1 MAWRC
6 PRCVQGEHRSRWR
19 SDRARCWT
27 FACFTLPARTRSVAG
42 LPLTYIATFPVSR
55 AYHKLC
61 CARSSNG
68 LDVAHMRPALH
79 SVPKKHIVERLD
91 PDDQQLICRL
101 PSPDSSIWTWNISH
115 TCRTTHSHHVLA
127 LSRTPIRPKMKS
139 KRKQNVTLR

>member
-6 PRCVQGEHRSRWR
+6 PRCVQGEHRSSWR

-91 PDDQQLICRL
+91 PDDQQLICRHSRFQHL
-101 PSPDSSIWTWNISH
+101 NLAHFTQMQHNAFSPCT
-115 TCRTTHSHHVLA
+115 V
-127 LSRTPIRPKMKS
+127 RTPIRTKIK
-139 KRKQNVTLR
+139 KQVEAKYYPSAT